1 MEKRQYEFEMSLDDP
16 SLDEDQNQAGLKFS
30 SIFFAFT
37 SLAIYCY
44 LYTNKIKWPILES
57 PKKLIKAATWGV
69 LCKKVLLEFWQN
81 SQENTCARVFF

>member
-1 MEKRQYEFEMSLDDP
+1 MFYKGSKKIKHEDLQAKMEKRQYEFEMSLDDP

-37 SLAIYCY
+37 FLAIYCY

-57 PKKLIKAATWGV
+57 PKKLIKAAT
-69 LCKKVLLEFWQN
+69 
-81 SQENTCARVFF
+81 